1 MNNKRNIAFTLI
13 IISIILSFI
22 PVFYLFS
29 YCFATGDDYGY
40 SAAVKYAWNNSHS
53 IFEIVRASINHLIGV
68 YHSWQGTWYTV
79 FLFTLNPEAFGFGYY
94 ILTPVIMFTL
104 HILSAWLLVK
114 TLFYH
119 KYSLNKIELCL
130 TVALIVFCNIQ
141 FAPSYQ
147 CNLFWWVGTV
157 HYVVPFFTGC
167 LALYN
172 SREFLRSYRIKNY
185 IVAFIAF
192 TLIGGGNYQ
201 IAIIAPLVLLCAI
214 LWDIII
220 NKHIPKRKAG
230 ILILPIVFEMLG
242 LFFSMIAPGNK
253 NRGGENFGFSIVYAF
268 KVVLKCFV
276 EAFNTIV
283 DYSIHRTII
292 FAIFLIY
299 AVITFQI
306 IRSRK
311 NISMNS
317 FKSPF
322 LMILMTFCI
331 FAASFAPALYADVGV
346 SGGVFNTNFY
356 IFVICFFYD
365 IAYLESFFIAKYA
378 PNASTKSSMFSKT
391 IVFILLMIISFI
403 GRHSLKLSTTY
414 VSYSYITSGQA
425 NDYKEQILLQHAILS
440 DDDNSEPIIPFI
452 NNEQGPLQHMPV
464 TDNPDAWTNTVTAKY
479 YNKKSVQAIDRATW
493 LKEYGTIYGY

>member
-1 MNNKRNIAFTLI
+1 MKNKRNIIYT
-13 IISIILSFI
+13 SIILLILLSFI

-40 SAAVKYAWNNSHS
+40 SAAVKYAWYNSHS
-53 IFEIVRASINHLIGV
+53 IIDIIRASINHLMGV
-68 YHSWQGTWYTV
+68 YRSWQGTWYTV
-79 FLFTLNPEAFGFGYY
+79 FLFTLNPEVFGFGYY

-114 TLFYH
+114 TFFNH
-119 KYSLNKIELCL
+119 KYFFSKIELCL
-130 TVALIVFCNIQ
+130 TVALLLFCNIQ

-172 SREFLRSYRIKNY
+172 SREFLRTYRIRNY

-201 IAIIAPLVLLCAI
+201 IAIITPLVLLCSI

-220 NKHIPKRKAG
+220 NKNILKKKAW
-230 ILILPIVFEMLG
+230 ILVLPIIFEMLG
-242 LFFSMIAPGNK
+242 LFISTIAPGNK
-253 NRGGENFGFSIVYAF
+253 NRGGEKFGFSIIYAL
-268 KVVLKCFV
+268 KVILKCFV

-283 DYSIHRTII
+283 DYSISRTAII
-292 FAIFLIY
+292 AIFLIY
-299 AVITFQI
+299 AVITYKI
-306 IRSRK
+306 IRSCK
-311 NISMNS
+311 NISTNS

-322 LMILMTFCI
+322 LMILMTFCL

-346 SGGVFNTNFY
+346 SGGVFNTSFY
-356 IFVICFFYD
+356 IFVISMFYD
-365 IAYLESFFIAKYA
+365 IAYLEGFFISKYA
-378 PNASTKSSMFSKT
+378 PNTSAKSSMLSKL
-391 IVFILLMIISFI
+391 IVYILLIVIVYI

-425 NDYKEQILLQHAILS
+425 DDYKEQILLQYAILS
-440 DDDNSEPIIPFI
+440 DNDNSTPIVPFI

-464 TDNPDAWTNTVTAKY
+464 TDNPDAWTNTVTAMY
-479 YNKKSVQAIDRATW
+479 YNKKSVQAIDRETW
-493 LKEYGTIYGY
+493 FEEYGSIYGY